1 MGFATWVQRFGV
13 KCLPQNP
20 RHPRTSFDHDK
31 VAESVEKEHVYFGYL
46 RPIRCLLS
54 FKALV
59 GFVACEQTPA
69 VTVNPSFEIAGVI
82 EGFYG
87 TPWSHEDRLDIL
99 EFMGQ
104 VGLNTYFYAPK
115 ADPYHLSRWKDAYP
129 AREWEHLR
137 QLKTTADANAVTFWY
152 AISPGLT
159 MQYSAQEDYDALLAK
174 IDTVATLGVRHF
186 GLFLDDVP
194 LELSNT
200 ADVSQFQDLATAHIA
215 LINKLHA
222 DFATRGYELAVT
234 PTVYTSA
241 WDTPD
246 YINRLGAEVH
256 RDVYMIWTGPDV
268 ATSQVTHEHSEP
280 WSNRLQRRVILWD
293 NYPVNDFA
301 PWRVFLGPLRGRDGR
316 LPRSTI
322 GILSNPMNQAHA
334 SMVPLFTLAD
344 YAADPQTYDA
354 DSSWQRGIQ
363 TLLGADAF
371 ETLRPFFEV
380 FGGDAAATNILEPL
394 HFLRDTIDLTSIANA
409 VSDLEN
415 AIAKSE
421 VLSPSTPA
429 FRKTLDELAPIV
441 ARARARIQTLQNDSR
456 YRLVDGLLVFD
467 TDSEQFNVAF
477 VEGTSIPDGDLS
489 EWSDADWYTLEGPV
503 DGEVSFAADD
513 RLLRIALRVQT
524 NVSMLEG
531 SHIGEGTHIG
541 LVLSQDRNTDE
552 ISSEDLFVLVA
563 PRGEDTV
570 DPHFVGAMKLD
581 GFMAKWLADNENL
594 TFTDFHITTLGDTV
608 SNRMAEVA
616 RGLEF
621 ASKQSA
627 TGFTMEIHV
636 PHRNQ
641 HPRFSLTVSS
651 RVGSRM
657 RSSSV
662 ARRNYPLNPNTF
674 VTLRL
679 PRLRSQ

>member
-1 MGFATWVQRFGV
+1 MHT
-13 KCLPQNP
+13 
-20 RHPRTSFDHDK
+20 PRT
-31 VAESVEKEHVYFGYL
+31 
-46 RPIRCLLS
+46 LS
-54 FKALV
+54 S
-59 GFVACEQTPA
+59 
-69 VTVNPSFEIAGVI
+69 VNPSFEIAGVI

-115 ADPYHLSRWKDAYP
+115 ADPYHLSRWRDAYP
-129 AREWEHLR
+129 AREWEQLH
-137 QLKTTADANAVTFWY
+137 QLKTAADAHAVTFWY

-194 LELSNT
+194 LELSHS

-215 LINKLHA
+215 LINQLHA
-222 DFATRGYELAVT
+222 DFVTRGYQLAVT

-241 WDTPD
+241 WDAAD
-246 YINRLGAEVH
+246 YIDRLGAEVH
-256 RDVYMIWTGPDV
+256 PDVYMIWTGPDV
-268 ATSQVTHEHSEP
+268 ATSQVTHQQSEP
-280 WSNRLQRRVILWD
+280 WSNRLRRRVILWD

-316 LPRSTI
+316 LPRTTI

-344 YAADPQTYDA
+344 YAAAPQTYDA
-354 DSSWQRGIQ
+354 DSSWQHGIR
-363 TLLGADAF
+363 TVLGADAWV
-371 ETLRPFFEV
+371 TLRPFFDV

-394 HFLRDTIDLTSIANA
+394 HFLRDTINLASIANTVA
-409 VSDLEN
+409 DLEN
-415 AIAKSE
+415 AIANAVAIS
-421 VLSPSTPA
+421 SSTPT
-429 FRKTLDELAPIV
+429 FRKTLDELTPIV
-441 ARARARIQTLQNDSR
+441 ARARTKIQTLQNDSR
-456 YRLVDGLLVFD
+456 YRLVEDLLVFD
-467 TDSEQFNVAF
+467 TDSEQFNVAL
-477 VEGTSIPDGDLS
+477 VDGPSKPDGDLS
-489 EWSDADWYTLEGPV
+489 EWPAADWYTLEGPV
-503 DGEVSFAADD
+503 DGQVSFAADD
-513 RLLRIALRVQT
+513 RILRIALRVKT
-524 NVSMLEG
+524 NVSILEG
-531 SHIGEGTHIG
+531 SHIGQGTHIG
-541 LVLSQDRNTDE
+541 LVLSQDGHANE
-552 ISSEDLFVLVA
+552 ISSQDLFVLIA
-563 PRGEDTV
+563 PRGEDTP

-608 SNRMAEVA
+608 SNLMAEVA

-621 ASKQSA
+621 ASKRST

-641 HPRFSLTVSS
+641 DPRFSLTVSN
-651 RVGSRM
+651 RMGSRM

-679 PRLRSQ
+679 PRLRGQ